1 MRKYLHWTS
10 VTVLPI
16 KSSMTKLV
24 SIKSVCD
31 GYSLVQGTS
40 SYLFK
45 SAKLIQPLQQ
55 GKVKD
60 IFFWQQNSHLWWNV
74 FITMSQNQTPRVWIS
89 VKEKFKIEP
98 SMGKVMI
105 TVFWDAK
112 EPIPED
118 FMEKKTDQQHIT
130 MKCWKTS

>member
-1 MRKYLHWTS
+1 
-10 VTVLPI
+10 
-16 KSSMTKLV
+16 
-24 SIKSVCD
+24 
-31 GYSLVQGTS
+31 
-40 SYLFK
+40 
-45 SAKLIQPLQQ
+45 
-55 GKVKD
+55 
-60 IFFWQQNSHLWWNV
+60 
-74 FITMSQNQTPRVWIS
+74 MSQNQTPRVWIS